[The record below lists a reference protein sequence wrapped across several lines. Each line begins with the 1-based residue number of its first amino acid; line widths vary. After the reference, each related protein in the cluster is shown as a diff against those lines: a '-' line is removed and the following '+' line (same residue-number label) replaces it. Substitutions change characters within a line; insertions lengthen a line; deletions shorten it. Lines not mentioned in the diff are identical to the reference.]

1 MANNIFSFEDR
12 DPPWT
17 SEYIKSKISW
27 KNCIYN
33 QYVNSSRNHADYEI
47 LQQAVSEVSGLVD
60 DAKNIYYDMLANIL
74 TPQIAVKHIVPS

>member
-1 MANNIFSFEDR
+1 M
-12 DPPWT
+12 
-17 SEYIKSKISW
+17 
-27 KNCIYN
+27 
-33 QYVNSSRNHADYEI
+33 NSSRNHADYEI